1 MNPFGN
7 APLAGAIP
15 PAVSVGALRGVRALV
30 VGLGRFGGGVGVT
43 RWLVG
48 QGADVTVTD
57 QAPAEALTDSLAA
70 IADLP
75 VNLQL
80 GGHDPSHLRD
90 CDLVVVNP
98 AVDKRRSGFFADV
111 VRSGLPWTTELN
123 LFCER
128 CPASVIGVTGTF
140 GKSTTCA
147 MLAAALEACRSI
159 GSLRARR
166 VHLGG
171 NIGRSLLGELAD
183 MTSDDVVVLE
193 LSSAQL
199 EDLPRIP
206 WLPQVGVLTNIH
218 PHHLDRHGTL
228 ADYAR
233 AKLNLLGPADGT
245 SPVIVGPL
253 HPEAESL
260 LRAALGASIERLTRV
275 DESRVPSQ
283 LRVPGRHNA
292 ANAAC
297 VATACA
303 VLGLPDDHVAA
314 GLRDF
319 PGLPHRLEHVSEV
332 GGVEFINDSK
342 STAPSATMVAL
353 EAIDR
358 PIVLMLG
365 GQRKDTP
372 LEPLATAV
380 ARKCR
385 AVVCMGD
392 AGPAFASA
400 IRKVDG
406 SVNVLE
412 TDRMPAALAI
422 ARQVARPGEVVL
434 LSPGAPS
441 FDHYVNYEAR
451 GKEFAALVRSLG

>member
-1 MNPFGN
+1 MGPS
-7 APLAGAIP
+7 AGARR
-15 PAVSVGALRGVRALV
+15 SGAIASLMPDSALHGVRALV

-43 RWLVG
+43 RWLAG
-48 QGADVTVTD
+48 QGAAVTVTD
-57 QAPAEALTDSLAA
+57 QAPADALADSMAA
-70 IADLP
+70 VSDLP
-75 VNLQL
+75 LNFRL
-80 GGHDPSHLRD
+80 GGHDPSSLGE

-98 AVDKRRSGFFADV
+98 AVDKRRSDFFAEI
-111 VRSGLPWTTELN
+111 VRSGVPWTTELN
-123 LFCER
+123 LFSER

-147 MLAAALEACRSI
+147 MLATALDACRAH
-159 GSLRARR
+159 GSLPARR

-183 MTSDDVVVLE
+183 MSADDMVVLE

-199 EDLPRIP
+199 EDLPRIS
-206 WLPQVGVLTNIH
+206 WLPQVGVITNIF

-228 ADYAR
+228 TDYAR
-233 AKLNLLGPADGT
+233 AKLNLLGSAESR
-245 SPVIVGPL
+245 SPVIAGPL
-253 HPEAESL
+253 HAEVESL
-260 LRAALGASIERLTRV
+260 LRTALGASIDRLTRV
-275 DESRVPSQ
+275 DGARVPAE

-297 VATACA
+297 VATVCA

-314 GLRDF
+314 GLREF
-319 PGLPHRLEHVSEV
+319 PGLPHRLEHVATIGEV
-332 GGVEFINDSK
+332 QYINDSK
-342 STAPSATMVAL
+342 STAPSATIVAL

-358 PIVLMLG
+358 PVVLVLG

-372 LEPLATAV
+372 LEPLAAAA

-400 IRKVDG
+400 IRNADG

-412 TDRMPAALAI
+412 ADRMPTALQL

-451 GKEFAALVRSLG
+451 GKDFAASVRALE